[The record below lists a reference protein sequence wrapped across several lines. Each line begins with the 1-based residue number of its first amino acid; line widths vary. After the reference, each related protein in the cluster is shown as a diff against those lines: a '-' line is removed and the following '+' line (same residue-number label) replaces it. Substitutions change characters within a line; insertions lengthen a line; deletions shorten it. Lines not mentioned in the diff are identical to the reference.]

1 MSMFVSR
8 ESEEELGRL
17 LCNGWL
23 CRVAIGMLVRREGE
37 SKCLKFLFV
46 MIMFL
51 EVSVCVCGLVCV
63 CEKERRREETKSLED

>member
-1 MSMFVSR
+1 MFVSR

-46 MIMFL
+46 MIVFL
-51 EVSVCVCGLVCV
+51 EVSVCACVCV
-63 CEKERRREETKSLED
+63 GSCV